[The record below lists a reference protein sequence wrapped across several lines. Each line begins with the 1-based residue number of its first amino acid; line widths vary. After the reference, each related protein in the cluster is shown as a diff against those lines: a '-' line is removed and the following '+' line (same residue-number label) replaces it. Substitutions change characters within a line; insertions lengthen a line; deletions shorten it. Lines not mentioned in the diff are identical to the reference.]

1 MKKNLKIVFSIILLF
16 FTVSCNKQNI
26 IQKGSDPSTPM
37 TLTPTLKGGSLAIY
51 EAESLTATT
60 SGQHPAFVQA
70 DAGAS
75 GGNFSMMNS
84 TAVGEWIQYTI
95 NVATA
100 GTYNIKVMSAKQNS
114 RAICTLYLD
123 GTAKSPNIDQYSST
137 GLIYGLTDFGDA
149 TLSAGSH
156 TFKFAVIGKNTSS
169 INYKLS
175 FDYIDLTPSSSKYEA
190 ESLTVTTSG
199 QHPGSVVYLSD
210 ASGGQVMSLHS
221 TAVGEWIQFTLNVA
235 TAGIYDIKLMSANYS
250 DRSICTF
257 YLDGTAKTPNIDQY
271 TATLSYGLT
280 DMGNATLSAGNH
292 TFKFAAIGKNG
303 SSSGY
308 QISFDYFDLTMSA
321 ASIPTLAATT
331 AASAITGTTAT
342 SGGNVTG
349 DGGAAVT
356 ARGVC
361 WSTSA
366 NPTTA
371 NSKTTNGT
379 GTGTFTSSITGLT
392 AGALYYVRAYATNSA
407 GTGYGTQI
415 SFTTVSIPTLAA
427 TTAASAITGTTA
439 TSGGN
444 VTGDG
449 GASVTARGVCWST
462 SPNPTTANS
471 KTTNGTGT
479 GTFTSSLTGLTT
491 NTLYYVRAYAT
502 NSAGTGYGT
511 QISFTTTFE
520 VNVLNTGA
528 TPNDGTD
535 DTGAIQ
541 TAVNQVAAHG
551 SGTVLVPD
559 GTYMINALVAVN
571 LASNMTFK
579 MTSGAILKAIPNSAL
594 GYDII
599 KISGKTNVNVT
610 GGKVQGERHQH
621 LTPGDYE
628 TYPDIY
634 GQWGYGIDIGNS
646 SYISVTGVTATECW
660 GDGFLIGEGAGPC
673 SNITLDGVVADD
685 NRRQGC
691 SITWA
696 DGVLVQNSTFKNT
709 NGHAPKS
716 GMDIEPDPGGDYV
729 RNVQILNN
737 QFNNNYN
744 TGLAMFSAGAPEI
757 SNITVTGN
765 TFSGNWWGMSTY
777 NTRSGITISN
787 NTIISSSSVD
797 AVTISGSTSINNT
810 YNYNTISVSPTL
822 TGTQAGIRFTSGAT
836 GNTAIH
842 NTISGYP
849 YKVKD
854 DVGGNTISPNP

>member
-1 MKKNLKIVFSIILLF
+1 
-16 FTVSCNKQNI
+16 
-26 IQKGSDPSTPM
+26 M

-51 EAESLTATT
+51 EAESLTVTT

-114 RAICTLYLD
+114 RAICTLYID

-156 TFKFAVIGKNTSS
+156 TFKFTVIGKNASS

-199 QHPGSVVYLSD
+199 QHPAFVQADAG
-210 ASGGQVMSLHS
+210 ASGGNFSMMNS
-221 TAVGEWIQFTLNVA
+221 TAVGEWIQYTINA
-235 TAGIYDIKLMSANYS
+235 AAAGTYNIKVMSAKQNS
-250 DRSICTF
+250 RAICTF
-257 YLDGTAKTPNIDQY
+257 YLDGTAKGPNIDQFSNSG
-271 TATLSYGLT
+271 LIYGLT
-280 DMGNATLSAGNH
+280 DMGDATLSAGNH
-292 TFKFAAIGKNG
+292 TFKFTVIGKNV
-303 SSSGY
+303 SSINY
-308 QISFDYFDLTMSA
+308 KLSFDYIELTPVA
-321 ASIPTLAATT
+321 GASIPTLAATT

-349 DGGAAVT
+349 DGGATVT
-356 ARGVC
+356 TRGVC

-366 NPTTA
+366 NPTIA

-392 AGALYYVRAYATNSA
+392 AGTFYYVRAYATNSA

-415 SFTTVSIPTLAA
+415 SFTTVSVPILAA
-427 TTAASAITGTTA
+427 TTAASSVTETTA

-449 GASVTARGVCWST
+449 GAAVTARGVCWST
-462 SPNPTTANS
+462 SANPTIANS

-479 GTFTSSLTGLTT
+479 GTFTSSLTGLTA

-502 NSAGTGYGT
+502 NSMGTGYGT
-511 QISFTTTFE
+511 QVSFTTTFE
-520 VNVLNTGA
+520 VNVLTTGA

-541 TAVNQVAAHG
+541 TAVNQVSAHG

-559 GTYMINALVAVN
+559 GTYMINALVSVN

-579 MTSGAILKAIPNSAL
+579 MTSGAILKAIPNAEL
-594 GYDII
+594 GYSII
-599 KISGKTNVNVT
+599 KISGKTNVQVT
-610 GGKVQGERHQH
+610 GGKVEGERHEH
-621 LTPGDYE
+621 LTPGDYISS
-628 TYPDIY
+628 PDPYLY

-646 SYISVTGVTATECW
+646 SYISILGVTATECW
-660 GDGFLIGEGAGPC
+660 GDGFLIGEGPGPC

-685 NRRQGC
+685 NRRQGI

-696 DGVLVQNSTFKNT
+696 DGVLIENSIFKNT
-709 NGHAPKS
+709 IGQAPQS

-737 QFNNNYN
+737 QFLNNHN
-744 TGLAMFSAGAPEI
+744 TGFVIFSAGTPEV

-765 TFSGNWWGMSTY
+765 TISGNWWGISTF
-777 NTRSGITISN
+777 NSRSGITISN
-787 NTIISSSSVD
+787 NTITSSSSVD
-797 AVTISGSTSINNT
+797 AITIQGSTSINNT

-822 TGTQAGIRFTSGAT
+822 TGSQAGIRFINGAT

-849 YKVKD
+849 YTVKD